1 MEFDENMEE
10 ILEDDIEG
18 YSSDDNINEEDVH
31 EKEINS
37 LKNEIQNYKER
48 LMRTTAEYDNFRKR
62 TDKEKLQMYSNAM
75 SKAIL
80 SILPVVDSLEM
91 AEKSAE
97 GGSESYK
104 KGLLMVKAQ
113 FNEALSALGVKP
125 FGEVGDTFNP
135 DVHNAVSH
143 IEDEKNE
150 EENVVSEVFQ
160 KGYKLQDKVIRHA
173 MVQVTN

>member
-18 YSSDDNINEEDVH
+18 YSSDDNINEEDLH

>member
-1 MEFDENMEE
+1 MKFEENMEE
-10 ILEDDIEG
+10 ETLEDDIEG
-18 YSSDDNINEEDVH
+18 CSSDEDIDKSDLHEEVDRL
-31 EKEINS
+31 KSEI
-37 LKNEIQNYKER
+37 ENYKER
-48 LMRTTAEYDNFRKR
+48 LMRTVAEYDNFRKR
-62 TDKEKLQMYSNAM
+62 SEKEKLRMYSNAM

-113 FNEALSALGVKP
+113 FSEALSNLGVTP

-135 DVHNAVSH
+135 DIHNAVSH

-150 EENVVSEVFQ
+150 GENVVSEVFQ
-160 KGYKLQDKVIRHA
+160 KGYKLQEQVIRHA